1 MKIYSLIIIL
11 IVLTASGCAP
21 LSTERATGN
30 SSQAKPDV
38 RATPTPAKTPDTAT
52 PSQAVPYQNIRRI
65 SLADAK
71 KAYDA
76 GLAVF
81 VDTHSPEM
89 FANERIDSAI
99 NVPFNEVETYLS
111 KVPKDKMIVTYCS
124 CPAENTSSAV
134 ADQLVKK
141 GYSDVFAL
149 QGGTN
154 AWKTAGYPMYKRGG
168 K

>member
-1 MKIYSLIIIL
+1 MKKYSLLIL
-11 IVLTASGCAP
+11 TFALAVSACAP
-21 LSTERATGN
+21 LSTERAADN
-30 SSQAKPDV
+30 SADSRANAQ
-38 RATPTPAKTPDTAT
+38 ATPTSAASPRAAT
-52 PSQAVPYQNIRRI
+52 PPQQVPYPNVARI

-76 GLAVF
+76 GLAVL

-89 FANERIDSAI
+89 FANERIEASI
-99 NVPFNEVETYLS
+99 NMPFNEVESYLS
-111 KVPKDKMIVTYCS
+111 KMPKDKMIITYCS
-124 CPAENTSSAV
+124 CPVENTSSAV

-141 GYSDVFAL
+141 GFKEVFAL

-154 AWKTAGYPMYKRGG
+154 AWKAAGYPMFRRGG